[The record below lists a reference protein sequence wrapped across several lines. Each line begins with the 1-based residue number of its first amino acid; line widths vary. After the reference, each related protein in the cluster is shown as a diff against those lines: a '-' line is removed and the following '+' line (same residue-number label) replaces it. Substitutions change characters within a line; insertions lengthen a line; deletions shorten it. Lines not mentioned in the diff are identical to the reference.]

1 MADELDKFV
10 LEYVVETRDSLKR
23 LEALTKKMDDVDS
36 AAGKGK
42 SGLKNFASG
51 ATDEFGKLIPGID
64 AAKASVMA
72 LTAEFGV
79 AAVAVL
85 AIGAGIKAVMNVND
99 QFNSQRKLGQ
109 DVGVSGLR
117 VENYRRQFRRASG
130 GRVDE
135 DLANAT
141 IRRLQQIK
149 STAFTDPTRM
159 NTESRQLHLM
169 GIDVGARGTPVTTKD
184 FITSVAKKFSG
195 MDDSTVQ
202 GAAKQL
208 GISQD
213 AALAMK
219 ALGDSMAHMT
229 DVSAADIAKRQE
241 SEEKLKEFNNEMAT
255 FDEKLKELGISLGE
269 KLLPPLTR
277 FIGLV
282 TDLVDKLP
290 KNYDKTVNKASDV
303 MSDFAKHPIITTLN
317 QLDPIKNVKDVFQDL
332 THLGDSEKETSSG
345 KQDSE
350 VDLPGGVHLS
360 TKDGTTTETKD
371 GKVVS
376 SGPAA
381 STDAPAGV
389 PAQAPVAGAVQVPV
403 AGAVQV
409 PAKAQEVA
417 KTTLAAANT
426 LQAAADQ
433 QKAAAE
439 KSVDDSDKQ
448 NSDALNTSDNMAL
461 AVNMFAGAVSTFS
474 NAIDE
479 KQAWAAWAGEIGRA
493 AGLGSDPQEDK
504 TPEVEK
510 TYGKAAATQYDD
522 IFEEA
527 AKRYNVPVDLIK
539 AHASVETGGT
549 FKPDLTSSAGAQGIM
564 QLMPEIQRAYG
575 VADPMDARQSIMAGT
590 QLIAENLKRYGN
602 TADAIEAYHAGPN
615 ESGWGPKTRAYL
627 TNVTKARQS
636 YAQSSVTGDENTAVP
651 NTTPVAKANYAPKS
665 SVRGQSRDAVGV
677 AEVQNNIAQ
686 RLGVPVNQIK
696 QGLTNKGDVDWA
708 LSQLEGGVSN
718 NIRNL
723 RIQRSAQLLP
733 QQEYSK
739 LTNEIAQQQMGLSM
753 LKTYGGRV
761 VDQAQA
767 GGQSITIGERAVII
781 QIDGSQNPEATGQAT
796 KIAFKDWIS
805 EIVNSGANGIS
816 H

>member
-64 AAKASVMA
+64 GAKASVMA

-85 AIGAGIKAVMNVND
+85 AIGAGIKAVMNVNE
-99 QFNSQRKLGQ
+99 QFNNQRKLGQ
-109 DVGVSGLR
+109 DIGVSGLR

-135 DLANAT
+135 ELANAT

-149 STAFTDPTRM
+149 TSSYTDPTRM
-159 NTESRQLHLM
+159 NTESKQLHLM
-169 GIDVGARGTPVTTKD
+169 GIDVGARGAPVSTKD

-195 MDDSTVQ
+195 MDDSSVQ

-229 DVSAADIAKRQE
+229 DVSAADITKRQE

-255 FDEKLKELGISLGE
+255 FDEKLKELSISLGE

-277 FIGLV
+277 FVELI

-303 MSDFAKHPIITTLN
+303 MSDFAKHPIITALN
-317 QLDPIKNVKDVFQDL
+317 QLDPIQNVEDVFHDL

-345 KQDSE
+345 K
-350 VDLPGGVHLS
+350 
-360 TKDGTTTETKD
+360 
-371 GKVVS
+371 
-376 SGPAA
+376 
-381 STDAPAGV
+381 
-389 PAQAPVAGAVQVPV
+389 
-403 AGAVQV
+403 

-439 KSVDDSDKQ
+439 KSVDDSDQQ

-479 KQAWAAWAGEIGRA
+479 KQAWAAWAGEVGRA
-493 AGLGSDPQEDK
+493 AGLGSDPKDDQ

-575 VADPMDARQSIMAGT
+575 VTDPMDARQSIMAGT

-615 ESGWGPKTRAYL
+615 QSGWGPKTRAYL

-651 NTTPVAKANYAPKS
+651 KS
-665 SVRGQSRDAVGV
+665 TARGQSRDSLGT

-767 GGQSITIGERAVII
+767 GGRSITIGERAVII
-781 QIDGSQNPEATGQAT
+781 QIDGSQNPEATAEVT
-796 KIAFKDWIS
+796 KRTLQDHIG
-805 EIVNSGANGIS
+805 EIVNSAANGIS